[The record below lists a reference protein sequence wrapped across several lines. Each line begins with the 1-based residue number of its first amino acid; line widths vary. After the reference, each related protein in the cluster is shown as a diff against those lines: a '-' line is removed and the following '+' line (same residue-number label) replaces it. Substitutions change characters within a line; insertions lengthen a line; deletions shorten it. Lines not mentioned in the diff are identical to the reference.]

1 MSDTE
6 PDTRWDT
13 CGRCRHYRLEHLS
26 GKRCTAE
33 EDSHDEPG
41 VSDRCRCARFIT
53 ISRPV

>member
-33 EDSHDEPG
+33 ADSHDEPG